1 MNRLDKRVIEIAR
14 VLAGIRQALG
24 LPPDTRADLVAAFAT
39 EDGELEELREALGH
53 AIRVCDK
60 QAITAAKPGNRSR

>member
-1 MNRLDKRVIEIAR
+1 MKDARVIQIAR
-14 VLAGIRQALG
+14 VLSGIRQALG
-24 LPPDTRADLVAAFAT
+24 LPPNIRADLMAAFAA

-60 QAITAAKPGNRSR
+60 QAIAAAKPGNRSR